1 MILYVHHYCRRH
13 YNVSGF
19 NRSGAGH
26 VCGICA
32 TDFPCLSSLNDV
44 DRYSAQ
50 MTELFTEV
58 YNHLPLCHCI
68 NNKILVSAHSC

>member
-32 TDFPCLSSLNDV
+32 TDFPCLSSL
-44 DRYSAQ
+44 
-50 MTELFTEV
+50 
-58 YNHLPLCHCI
+58 
-68 NNKILVSAHSC
+68 